1 MSSTSE
7 SIINRVETA
16 LETLKNGQLIIVT
29 DDDHREAEGD
39 MVGLAQY
46 ATGDT
51 VRTMVTNAR
60 GLLCVS
66 MTQEIGERLGLTPM
80 VANASDA
87 YGTAFTISTDAKTTS
102 TGISAFDR
110 ADTIRQLAD
119 PASQPG
125 AFYHPGH
132 IFPLIAKERGVM
144 ARAGHTEAAVDLA
157 KLAGATPVA
166 YICEILQKDGH
177 MARRRELKPFA
188 EGIQMPLISIQD
200 IKQYRYMKDRGI
212 AELITSVKLP
222 TKYGDFQ
229 LEAYDTQ
236 DGHEPTLL
244 ISKGQIQPNEP
255 LLLRLHSECLTG
267 DILGSKRCDCGEQ
280 LATALSTIEK
290 AGHGAVIYLRQEGR
304 GIGLANKLR
313 AYKLQEEG
321 LDTVEANVHLG
332 FEPDERDYGLVA
344 ALLHKK
350 QVHDVTLM
358 TNNPD
363 KMTQLEALGITLDGR
378 LPIETPVQPENRHY
392 LETKKHKMHHLLKEV
407 Q

>member
-46 ATGDT
+46 ASGDT

-60 GLLCVS
+60 GLLCVP

-144 ARAGHTEAAVDLA
+144 ARGGHTEAAVDLA

-280 LATALSTIEK
+280 LATALRAIEK

-321 LDTVEANVHLG
+321 LDTVEANVQLG

-363 KMTQLEALGITLDGR
+363 KMTQLEALGITLDDR
-378 LPIETPVQPENRHY
+378 LPIETPVQPESRHY